1 MTGPNPVARLA
12 CLLIA
17 GLLCLASILPSAA
30 QTAHDH
36 GHGGA
41 SVANLQ
47 LDAGH
52 QWATDASLRSGMA
65 QIRAAFDADHPAI
78 HDGKE
83 TDAQYEALAARV
95 ESQVNDIVK
104 NCKLPAAADANLHF
118 VIADLLQGV
127 SLMRGEDPARTRHQ
141 GAALVHGALL
151 AYGHGPPTTALAM
164 THSGPSSTACRTSRS
179 LRFPIGASPC
189 WASTS

>member
-1 MTGPNPVARLA
+1 MTSPIRVARLA
-12 CLLIA
+12 CLLTV
-17 GLLCLASILPSAA
+17 GLLCLASNLPAAA
-30 QTAHDH
+30 QTAHEH
-36 GHGGA
+36 AHAGA
-41 SVANLQ
+41 AVANLQ

-65 QIRAAFDADHPAI
+65 RIRAAFDADHPAI

-83 TDAQYEALAARV
+83 TNAQYEALAARV

-104 NCKLPAAADANLHF
+104 NCKLPPAADANLHY

-127 SLMRGEDPARTRHQ
+127 SLMRGKDPARTRHE

-151 AYGHGPPTTALAM
+151 AYGKYFDD
-164 THSGPSSTACRTSRS
+164 PSWTPEAGSKR
-179 LRFPIGASPC
+179 
-189 WASTS
+189 